1 MDSSNKN
8 VCMKCSINQECCKK
22 FSLLMM
28 SETEFKQH
36 FAKHGSNF
44 EVEQNAGLYLVRQK
58 EGCTCPYWVGGKCTI
73 HPDRPMDCRLF
84 PYTIGKIFHNGN
96 RVSIVFHSRSHC
108 PHKEMLL
115 TSKADAKEMLL
126 AFGRIVFSDVDRID
140 VEHEWW
146 FTEWKYRIMGGTRV
160 V

>member
-1 MDSSNKN
+1 
-8 VCMKCSINQECCKK
+8 
-22 FSLLMM
+22 
-28 SETEFKQH
+28 
-36 FAKHGSNF
+36 
-44 EVEQNAGLYLVRQK
+44 
-58 EGCTCPYWVGGKCTI
+58 
-73 HPDRPMDCRLF
+73 
-84 PYTIGKIFHNGN
+84 
-96 RVSIVFHSRSHC
+96 
-108 PHKEMLL
+108 MLL